1 MANSNDG
8 KELSPKELV
17 KELNRVLGIP
27 NEDDDVI
34 DADEVGDTD
43 SVSDTAD
50 EVGGDEVGNAADEVD
65 DDKVGSDE
73 ADDDEVDDNDDDDVT
88 TEFGVVYEVGR
99 TDNADSATVADENT
113 TAPFD
118 TSIFD
123 ALANETGEITPFEF
137 DDDELLGFSDTLD
150 RIFDNDED
158 ILAPSDDEITC
169 DYIVADKKS
178 VGDTKELEG
187 NDAQESDEQ
196 SNEQSAREKEKKHT
210 VDTATS
216 GTERVPFNQTY
227 VSDSDAMPTDDY
239 GYTDDENE
247 IMNAIGNSEPTE
259 DEIKYDLDS
268 LYSEELTEEEKR
280 AEKEKRIKKKSE
292 KAKSRQRT
300 APGLEFTS
308 MNQKKTFI
316 DYQKRQYQSLNIR
329 IALSAILA
337 CIMLLI
343 EASAFFG
350 AKFPHFMSLDK
361 NPTVYVLVLLQLF
374 VLSAALCFTY
384 MADGLKSVFSGCC
397 KLESLTAIDVIF
409 TVLYGIY
416 TASVASKSLNLTY
429 FSPAALC
436 IVCTLVAQKRTL
448 KREILSFR
456 IASSAKPKYI
466 LEAYDISAEE
476 KANSD
481 IFSYL
486 PENAKMMKINKTSFV
501 ENFFSHNRSNCRD
514 KSVLNIFIP
523 IVPAVFALVTAIML
537 LTKNGLSTS
546 LSTAFACM
554 SVILP
559 CGVFAA
565 FTLPF
570 YRLASSAFELDS
582 AFIGESAADD
592 FANASVVSFE
602 DKEVFPA
609 YGIKTS
615 NFKQYDTGRVD
626 YTMFVL
632 ASVFKKLGG
641 PLGTVFA
648 NTAKELSLSDNVR
661 IISVLDDGV
670 EAMVDNDCVLIGSAS
685 FMEENGMMPHYT
697 SEDESSETSND
708 KRIMYVSSNGSIISK
723 MSIKYNIDADFADEL
738 KQLSQSGVCIAI
750 KTFDP
755 NIDSALLSSVIDI
768 NKYPIRVL
776 KCNDVSEMSE
786 TKQNADADIISK
798 GSPKSLLRTLN
809 LCQRT
814 RNTVRTGILSAI
826 LSLMIGAVIILL
838 TLLSGS
844 SSHLN
849 AFYIVLYQLFWV
861 VVSYIIS
868 YFGA

>member
-8 KELSPKELV
+8 KEMSPKELV

-27 NEDDDVI
+27 DEDDDVI
-34 DADEVGDTD
+34 DTDEVGETEEIGDTD
-43 SVSDTAD
+43 AVGDTIEFD
-50 EVGGDEVGNAADEVD
+50 NDEVGNVGDNSEIEETHKSDEV
-65 DDKVGSDE
+65 GQAAE
-73 ADDDEVDDNDDDDVT
+73 A
-88 TEFGVVYEVGR
+88 
-99 TDNADSATVADENT
+99 ENT
-113 TAPFD
+113 AKTAVNVNAAFD

-123 ALANETGEITPFEF
+123 TLVNESDVITPFEF
-137 DDDELLGFSDTLD
+137 DDGLLGFSDTLD
-150 RIFDNDED
+150 RIFDNDDD

-169 DYIVADKKS
+169 DYIVKDKKQS
-178 VGDTKELEG
+178 SDTKAFEG
-187 NDAQESDEQ
+187 NAAQAEDKQDEQ
-196 SNEQSAREKEKKHT
+196 VEQVGEQSAREKKHT
-210 VDTATS
+210 ADTATS

-227 VSDSDAMPTDDY
+227 VSDSDASSTDDY

-247 IMNAIGNSEPTE
+247 IMNALGNPESERAETTV
-259 DEIKYDLDS
+259 YDLDS

-280 AEKEKRIKKKSE
+280 AEKERRIKKKSE

-308 MNQKKTFI
+308 MSQKKTFT
-316 DYQKRQYQSLNIR
+316 DYQKRQYKSLNIR
-329 IALSAILA
+329 ITLSTILA

-343 EASAFFG
+343 ESLAFFD

-361 NPTVYVLVLLQLF
+361 NPTVYVLILLQLF

-384 MADGLKSVFSGCC
+384 IADGVRSVFSGCC

-409 TVLYGIY
+409 TVLYGTY
-416 TASVASKSLNLTY
+416 TAATASKSLDLTY

-436 IVCTLVAQKRTL
+436 IVCTLIAQKRTL

-456 IASSAKPKYI
+456 IASSAKPKYV
-466 LEAYDISAEE
+466 LETYDISAEE

-501 ENFFSHNRSNCRD
+501 GNFFSHNRSSCRD

-523 IVPAVFALVTAIML
+523 IVPAVFILVVAIML
-537 LTKNGLSTS
+537 LTKNSLSTS

-554 SVILP
+554 SLILP

-570 YRLASSAFELDS
+570 YRLATSSFELDS
-582 AFIGESAADD
+582 TFIGESAADD

-648 NTAKELSLSDNVR
+648 STAKELSLSDNVR

-670 EAMVDNDCVLIGSAS
+670 EAMVDNDCILIGSAS
-685 FMEENGMMPHYT
+685 YMEENGMMPHYT
-697 SEDESSETSND
+697 SEDENSETSND

-776 KCNDVSEMSE
+776 KCNDASEMSE

-826 LSLMIGAVIILL
+826 LSFMIGAVIILL

-849 AFYIVLYQLFWV
+849 AFYIVLYQLFWIII
-861 VVSYIIS
+861 SYAIS